1 MWTRDPFH
9 RLSNA
14 FVNALKAV
22 VPVFES
28 VLRLIVV
35 GKFRR
40 APFGRGK
47 FWNELKSAV
56 SILVES
62 TKGDS
67 PVIDHF
73 FADICADYGEAAH
86 GVSQAGMC
94 DFLTR
99 MVVHGIGPGC
109 RGPREAPPARRA
121 PGPTP
126 APCGGGGRR
135 LPPCSGHV
143 DLNAG
148 LSVKS
153 PVYRKGPSSSY
164 LWNCP

>member
-22 VPVFES
+22 IPVFDS

-40 APFGRGK
+40 APYGRGK

-62 TKGDS
+62 TQGDS
-67 PVIDHF
+67 PVVDHF
-73 FADICADYGEAAH
+73 FANICADYGEVPH

-94 DFLTR
+94 DFLMR
-99 MVVHGIGPGC
+99 MVVHGIGPGFC
-109 RGPREAPPARRA
+109 GHGHPARRA
-121 PGPTP
+121 PGAHPGPYRLHGPWRP
-126 APCGGGGRR
+126 ARRQAAGRGQRAPSGARR
-135 LPPCSGHV
+135 LGIAALV
-143 DLNAG
+143 VG
-148 LSVKS
+148 I
-153 PVYRKGPSSSY
+153 
-164 LWNCP
+164 